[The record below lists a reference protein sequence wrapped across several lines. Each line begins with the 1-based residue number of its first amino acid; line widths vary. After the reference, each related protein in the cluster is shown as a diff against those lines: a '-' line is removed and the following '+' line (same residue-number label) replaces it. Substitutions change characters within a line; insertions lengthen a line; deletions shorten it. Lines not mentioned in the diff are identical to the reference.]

1 MLISKDGIADRNFH
15 ITNMNAIDMHAG
27 KRLHLR
33 HPLCGIS
40 QEQLGA
46 ELSVISQQVQKLERG
61 ANQISA
67 SQLLDISQILEVPI
81 SYFFDDMLDFIMCSS
96 PRWISRNDSVGV
108 LNGDQIKDP
117 TARRETLE
125 LVQTYYTIGKPAV
138 RKRIAEMVKSIATT
152 LDGE

>member
-1 MLISKDGIADRNFH
+1 M
-15 ITNMNAIDMHAG
+15 
-27 KRLHLR
+27 
-33 HPLCGIS
+33 
-40 QEQLGA
+40 
-46 ELSVISQQVQKLERG
+46 
-61 ANQISA
+61 ISA
-67 SQLLDISQILEVPI
+67 SQLWDISQILDLPI
-81 SYFFDDMLDFIMCSS
+81 SYIFDDMSDGIICSS
-96 PRWISRNDSVGV
+96 PRWISRNDSVGA